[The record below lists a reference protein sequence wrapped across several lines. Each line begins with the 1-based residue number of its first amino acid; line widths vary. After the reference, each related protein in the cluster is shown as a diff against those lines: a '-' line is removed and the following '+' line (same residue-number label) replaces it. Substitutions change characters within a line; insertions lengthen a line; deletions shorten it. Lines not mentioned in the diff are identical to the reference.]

1 MDSGALTATQ
11 AIQSI
16 LAPAVMI
23 SSNGLF
29 FLGLN
34 ARQGSLY
41 SRIRALNEEKR
52 KIIREINNGVDHDH
66 CDDIRCLSIDH
77 QLNKL
82 LRRSWYVRNSIICCT
97 VAVGLFVLT
106 SFAIGLLFVIDSAAV
121 HGVPLF
127 LFVAGMLLVL
137 SGCIFLGVDELVSYS
152 VIILEVKGK
161 E

>member
-1 MDSGALTATQ
+1 MDSGALAATQ

-52 KIIREINNGVDHDH
+52 KIIREINNGVDRAQ
-66 CDDIRCLSIDH
+66 CDDIRCLNIDR

-82 LRRSWYVRNSIICCT
+82 MRRAWYVRNAIICCT

-106 SFAIGLLFVIDSAAV
+106 SFAIGLLFVFDSTAF
-121 HGVPLF
+121 HGMPLL
-127 LFVAGMLLVL
+127 LFVSGMFLVL
-137 SGCIFLGVDELVSYS
+137 SGGILLGVDELVSYS
-152 VIILEVKGK
+152 VILLEVRGK

>member
-52 KIIREINNGVDHDH
+52 KIIREINNGVDYDQ
-66 CDDIRCLSIDH
+66 CDDIRCLSIDS

-82 LRRSWYVRNSIICCT
+82 LRRAWYVRNSIICCT

-106 SFAIGLLFVIDSAAV
+106 SFAIGLIFVIENEAV
-121 HGVPLF
+121 HRLPLF
-127 LFVAGMLLVL
+127 LFVAGMFLVL
-137 SGCIFLGVDELVSYS
+137 SGGIFLGVDEFVSYS
-152 VIILEVKGK
+152 VIILEVRGK